1 MSDRPSFDWAPP
13 RPSAPPPPPPPAR
26 PGVLVAVFLA
36 GIFVGAVAGGAAGAI
51 VAGRA
56 DPPAATPLPTTGLPT
71 PTPVAGGALA
81 DDVVVAVVEE
91 VGPAVVTVINKLPS
105 GAQQASG
112 SGFVI
117 DAERGFIVTNS
128 HVISNVRGPGVGASF
143 EVVFSDDRTVEARLV
158 GRDEVTDVAVL
169 EVPAEGLTAAVLGN
183 SEEVPIGARVV
194 AIGSALGLLES
205 SVTSG
210 VVSGKGRRLQSQR
223 DPNLFLEDLVQTDA
237 AISPG
242 NSGGPL
248 IWAARRTVVGM
259 NTLVLRPEGAEGLG
273 FAVSSNT
280 IRQIADELIRSGEVV
295 RGRIGIGYMNLGP
308 QAAQAAGLP
317 AGTNGIL
324 IGDVLPGSPAAEAG
338 IQPGDI
344 ITKVN
349 DREIEPEHPLA
360 TIMLGYRP
368 GDRVGFTLFRDGRE
382 MVVEVTL
389 GRP

>member
-1 MSDRPSFDWAPP
+1 MSDRPSRDWAAP
-13 RPSAPPPPPPPAR
+13 RPYAAPPPPPPPAR
-26 PGVLVAVFLA
+26 PGGVAALVLA
-36 GIFVGAVAGGAAGAI
+36 GVFVGAVAGGAAGAI

-56 DPPAATPLPTTGLPT
+56 EPPGASPLPTSALPTATPLGGELPED
-71 PTPVAGGALA
+71 A
-81 DDVVVAVVEE
+81 VVAVVDE
-91 VGPAVVTVINKLPS
+91 VGPAVVTVINRLPS

-117 DAERGFIVTNS
+117 DAERGYIVTNS

-143 EVVFSDDRTVEARLV
+143 QVVFSDDRTEEARLV
-158 GRDEVTDVAVL
+158 GHDDVTDVAVL
-169 EVPAEGLTAAVLGN
+169 EVPADGLTAAILGN

-248 IWAARRTVVGM
+248 IWAARRVVIGM
-259 NTLVLRPEGAEGLG
+259 NTLVLRPANAEGLG

-280 IRQIADELIRSGEVV
+280 IRQIADELIRNGQVE
-295 RGRIGIGYMNLGP
+295 RGRIGIGYTNLGP
-308 QAAQAAGLP
+308 QDAQAAGLP
-317 AGTNGIL
+317 PGTNGIL
-324 IGDVLPGSPAAEAG
+324 VGDVITGSPAEQAG
-338 IQPGDI
+338 IRPGDI

-349 DREIEPEHPLA
+349 ERQIDPEHPLA
-360 TIMLGYRP
+360 TIMLRYRP
-368 GDRVGFTLFRDGRE
+368 GDRVAFTMFRDGRE